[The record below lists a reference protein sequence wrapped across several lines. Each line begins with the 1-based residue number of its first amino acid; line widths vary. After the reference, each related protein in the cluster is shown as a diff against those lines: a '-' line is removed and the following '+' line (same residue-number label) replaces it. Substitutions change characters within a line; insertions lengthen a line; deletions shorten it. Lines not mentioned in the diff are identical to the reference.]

1 MTRPV
6 RIAGLA
12 VVAGVLAIAVTTM
25 SGAALAQS
33 ADDKK
38 WVAQCVKDNKDEG
51 AAPDVV
57 KKYCVCMN
65 DKMDE
70 NETRSISQWE
80 KANPQAMKDCEK
92 KAGWK

>member
-1 MTRPV
+1 MRNS
-6 RIAGLA
+6 
-12 VVAGVLAIAVTTM
+12 AIALL
-25 SGAALAQS
+25 ALAAAVAAPLAQSQS

-38 WVAQCVKDNKDEG
+38 WVAQCLRDNKDEG
-51 AAPDVV
+51 AKVEVV
-57 KKYCVCMN
+57 RKYCVCMN

-92 KAGWK
+92 QAGWK